1 MRADVPTSDFII
13 KLKFQTLSL
22 ESQQSSPQLSRATTS
37 EITEL
42 ISLGNSQ
49 LKISPDRITVENLKQ
64 ARHYFSKA
72 LHFLKNQS
80 HPAAS
85 PKQVSRVCQKLM
97 ETSLGLSMRTHG
109 TERKEHAD
117 QAHKYGEA
125 ALDNGVRSGDECMI
139 AQLQFLLLCVTAWKM
154 YSQARV
160 SGNDPRSHPGIERVE
175 LLMAERLNE
184 LSKFQNL
191 DMEVYEA
198 QARKYLGYLT
208 TSSQTSGWD

>member
-1 MRADVPTSDFII
+1 VRADEPTPDFVI

-22 ESQQSSPQLSRATTS
+22 ENQRSASQMSQATSS
-37 EITEL
+37 EIAEM
-42 ISLGNSQ
+42 ISLGNAR
-49 LKISPDRITVENLKQ
+49 LKISPDRITVENLKE

-72 LHFLKNQS
+72 LHYLKNQS
-80 HPAAS
+80 NPPPS

-125 ALDNGVRSGDECMI
+125 ALDNVLRSQDECMT
-139 AQLQFLLLCVTAWKM
+139 AQVQFLLTCVTIWRM

-175 LLMAERLNE
+175 VLMTERLDD
-184 LSKFQNL
+184 LRRFTNL

-208 TSSQTSGWD
+208 TPSRAPGWD